1 MTVAHSLTAQPAAA
15 APGAIGVSHDAAAGR
30 LPIPVLLYLAAVM
43 LPIGFSLGPLFLTD
57 LRILLLILV
66 VPLTVRM
73 LSGAFGGILATDI
86 LFLLYIGWATIA
98 LAVNNPDRVIQ
109 NAGSTGIEFIG
120 GYVLAR
126 AYIRNVHQFATL
138 SRTLLYMVAATLPL
152 ALIEAV
158 TGHPIIIELLQKLPG
173 LTPSVTPALADP
185 RFGLTRVQAVFA
197 HPIHYGLFCTIAF
210 SLCYVGMK
218 GLMTNP
224 RRYALAVVS
233 AFCAILSL
241 SSGALLAV
249 LLQIMLIGWAW
260 AFRTIRTRW
269 LVLLGLFALAYIA
282 IDLVSNRSPYKVF
295 LTYATFSSGTAYWRS
310 LILDW
315 GLFNVG
321 QHPIFGIGLNDWV
334 RAPFMY
340 SPSID
345 NFWLIVAM
353 RYGIPAFAFIVSG
366 YVWSLWRIG
375 LRDFDADPMLWQFRR
390 AWMFSFV
397 GLSFTLVTV
406 DVWGVMYSFVFF
418 IFGSGMWFLTAIPGE
433 GTLEAVAVAP
443 DPRALRFRRAF
454 ADAPVWTRLAAPL
467 AVRRPTA
474 AEHVATADPPRPSP
488 AAASA
493 VRRPALRFSR
503 FPPGGEGT
511 GPDKRTRR

>member
-1 MTVAHSLTAQPAAA
+1 MTVAHSLTAPSTMPT
-15 APGAIGVSHDAAAGR
+15 PGAAGLSHDAEAGR
-30 LPIPVLLYLAAVM
+30 LAIPVLLYLASVM
-43 LPIGFSLGPLFLTD
+43 LPIGFAVGPLFLSD
-57 LRILLLILV
+57 LRVLLLIMV
-66 VPLTVRM
+66 VPLTFRM
-73 LSGAFGGILATDI
+73 LAGAYGGILATDI
-86 LFLLYIGWATIA
+86 LFLLYVTWATLA

-109 NAGSTGIEFIG
+109 NAGSTGLEFIG

-138 SRTLLYMVAATLPL
+138 SRYMVYMVTCTLPF
-152 ALIEAV
+152 ALVEMV
-158 TGHPIIIELLQKLPG
+158 TGHPIIIELLQKVPFLV
-173 LTPSVTPALADP
+173 PSAVPALSDP
-185 RFGLTRVQAVFA
+185 RFGLTRVQVVFA

-210 SLCYVGMK
+210 SLCFVGMK
-218 GLMTNP
+218 GLMGDS
-224 RRYALAVVS
+224 RRIGLALIS
-233 AFCAILSL
+233 AFCATLSL

-260 AFRTIRTRW
+260 VFRSVRTRW
-269 LVLLGLFALAYIA
+269 LVLLGLLAFTYLA
-282 IDLVSNRSPYKVF
+282 IDLLSNRTPYKVF

-353 RYGIPAFAFIVSG
+353 RYGVPAFAFIVSG
-366 YVWSLWRIG
+366 YVWALWRIG
-375 LRDFDADPMLWQFRR
+375 LRDFDTDPMIWQYRR

-406 DVWGVMYSFVFF
+406 DVWSTMYSFVFF
-418 IFGSGMWFLTAIPGE
+418 IFGSGMWFLTATPGE
-433 GTLEAVAVAP
+433 GAVVATETP
-443 DPRALRFRRAF
+443 DPRALRLRRAF
-454 ADAPVWTRLAAPL
+454 SVTPVWARLAAPL
-467 AVRRPTA
+467 AFRRAPETRPVPAPAQPNATA
-474 AEHVATADPPRPSP
+474 AM
-488 AAASA
+488 
-493 VRRPALRFSR
+493 RRPAPRYTR
-503 FPPGGEGT
+503 FPPGGD
-511 GPDKRTRR
+511 GPGPGERSR